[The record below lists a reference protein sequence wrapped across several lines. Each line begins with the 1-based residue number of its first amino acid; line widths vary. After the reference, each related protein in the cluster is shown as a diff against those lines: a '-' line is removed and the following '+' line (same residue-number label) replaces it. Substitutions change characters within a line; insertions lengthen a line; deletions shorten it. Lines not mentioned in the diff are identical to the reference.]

1 MDPAAAAAVTVVLW
15 ASAFVAIRSA
25 GENFAPGALALRP
38 PARGPAHPRRG
49 VAAQRWWLAGPGSV
63 AQDSGLGAALV
74 RTPGAYVD
82 RMSGLPCIPDTRVT
96 VSAVLGQLAAGRT
109 IEEILVDYPYLD
121 RG

>member
-1 MDPAAAAAVTVVLW
+1 MGLIALFAQMARSTNRSTPDYGDHRIPATERHPKPGGSMLW
-15 ASAFVAIRSA
+15 TLLQR
-25 GENFAPGALALRP
+25 
-38 PARGPAHPRRG
+38 
-49 VAAQRWWLAGPGSV
+49 QRWWLAGPGSV